1 MPPLLLA
8 AFACLFLVFVFAR
21 LTLIRHKH
29 DTKEL
34 PFIADITHGI
44 CPKCGDQ
51 HKDAAVIKAEPA
63 SFWRSVHCRCGFDVK
78 AHLKSD

>member
-63 SFWRSVHCRCGFDVK
+63 SFWRSFHCRCGFDVK